1 MQSQELFRHVMF
13 ILSFLEVSILQKY
26 STNKF
31 MGQMLGDRDTKKLR
45 IIANRQGDTQPR
57 KETDI

>member
-1 MQSQELFRHVMF
+1 MF